1 MPFYQRLPDTMAS
14 FFAEFACLRTSYFAR
29 VNQKREI
36 YGNTSKSKNMV
47 ASIAKAI
54 YFDPFVEQ
62 QLLESQ
68 VYTKVETHPQTLC
81 FIGQSKS
88 SMD

>member
-1 MPFYQRLPDTMAS
+1 
-14 FFAEFACLRTSYFAR
+14 
-29 VNQKREI
+29 
-36 YGNTSKSKNMV
+36 MV

-68 VYTKVETHPQTLC
+68 VYTKVETHPQTLY

>member
-1 MPFYQRLPDTMAS
+1 
-14 FFAEFACLRTSYFAR
+14 
-29 VNQKREI
+29 
-36 YGNTSKSKNMV
+36 MV